1 MPAVKN
7 EEAGNRPS
15 VWLQVFALIVLFLG
29 GGIAGAGLTQWLAPG
44 SIAAAFFGLFS
55 FPLAFVFGMQSW
67 VGLAIG
73 IALWRTA
80 TRGPLTPAQR
90 RTEVPAGSFV
100 FVPIAVTLVG
110 AAGLLIGL
118 IGSSLGI
125 LATFGLYVL
134 LGLGYG
140 TACWLCA
147 RSGYL
152 MWPTE

>member
-1 MPAVKN
+1 MPASTHQ
-7 EEAGNRPS
+7 EAESRPS

-29 GGIAGAGLTQWLAPG
+29 GGIAGAVLTQWLAPG
-44 SIAAAFFGLFS
+44 SIVAAFFGLFS

-118 IGSSLGI
+118 LGSSLGV

-134 LGLGYG
+134 LGLAYG

-147 RSGYL
+147 RAGYL